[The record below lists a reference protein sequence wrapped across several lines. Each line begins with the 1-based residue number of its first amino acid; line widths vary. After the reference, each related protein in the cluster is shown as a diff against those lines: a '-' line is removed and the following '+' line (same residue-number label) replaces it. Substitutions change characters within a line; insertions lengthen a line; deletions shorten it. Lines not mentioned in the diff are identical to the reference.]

1 MKYII
6 TENKLNKVTLSWM
19 NQNFS
24 SGQLEI
30 VKSEEYP
37 NSVFFR
43 KNGKVVMEQDKKSKY
58 FYFDYEEIWSFFEL
72 FFDLGYGQIQEVL
85 RYWLEKTFKLESYT
99 PVTSILQTRI
109 ILEKTFKLESY
120 TPNTPPELQVIG
132 WRGLSN

>member
-6 TENKLNKVTLSWM
+6 TENKLNKVALSWM

-24 SGQLEI
+24 SDQLEI

-58 FYFDYEEIWSFFEL
+58 FYFDYEEIWLFFEL

-99 PVTSILQTRI
+99 P
-109 ILEKTFKLESY
+109 
-120 TPNTPPELQVIG
+120 NTPPELQVIG

>member
-6 TENKLNKVTLSWM
+6 TENKLNKVALSWM

-24 SGQLEI
+24 SDQLEI

-37 NSVFFR
+37 NSVFFILPSIFYILR
-43 KNGKVVMEQDKKSKY
+43 LEKSKY
-58 FYFDYEEIWSFFEL
+58 FYFDYEEIWLFFEL

-99 PVTSILQTRI
+99 P
-109 ILEKTFKLESY
+109 
-120 TPNTPPELQVIG
+120 NTPPELQVIG